1 MQDLVRQEGYP
12 YAFDA
17 SACVACGGRCCTGE
31 SGNIFVTY
39 HEICALALLLGL
51 SEDDFKERYLEK
63 RGYKYS
69 LKEAL
74 VGTSYDCIFYDR
86 TKNGCSVYTARP
98 LQCRTFPFWDHYK
111 TRVDELKQEC
121 PGIIDA

>member
-1 MQDLVRQEGYP
+1 MQDLVHKEGYP

-17 SACVACGGRCCTGE
+17 SACAACGGRCCTGE

-39 HEICALALLLGL
+39 QEIRALALFLGL
-51 SEDDFKERYLEK
+51 SDDDFKERYLEK

-69 LKEAL
+69 LKEKL
-74 VGTSYDCIFYDR
+74 VDESYDCIFYDR
-86 TKNGCSVYTARP
+86 THNGCSVYKARP
-98 LQCRTFPFWDHYK
+98 LQCRAFPFWDHYK